1 MKNMIES
8 LYLDDM
14 RLKEFEAEVFS
25 VTDGKF
31 IVLTQTAF
39 YPKSGGIANDE
50 GYLVK
55 ESETYKVVYAG
66 KFGGKISHEVDKEG
80 LKVGDKITGTI
91 DWERRYKLMRY
102 HTAAHVLSG
111 VFYKNLGAKITGND
125 ISTLDQGRIDFNLE
139 NFDRSLI
146 EEQVKTGLSGLTKEE
161 SKGLVVAYEPIWAIG
176 TGKTATPEEA
186 EEVQRF
192 IRKLLGQMFGKE
204 NAQAIRIL
212 YGGSINP
219 DNISVLMSCEDI
231 DGGLIGG
238 ASLNVESFLKVVR
251 Y

>member
-1 MKNMIES
+1 MIES

-14 RLKEFEAEVFS
+14 RLKEFNAEVVS

-31 IVLTQTAF
+31 IVLNQTAF

-55 ESETYKVVYAG
+55 ESETYNVVYAG

-80 LKVGDKITGTI
+80 LKVGDKITGFL

-146 EEQVKTGLSGLTKEE
+146 EEQVKKSNEIIQADHPVEVYYLNRSEVENDPDLTKLAM
-161 SKGLVVAYEPIWAIG
+161 GLPKQIKKV
-176 TGKTATPEEA
+176 
-186 EEVQRF
+186 
-192 IRKLLGQMFGKE
+192 
-204 NAQAIRIL
+204 RI
-212 YGGSINP
+212 
-219 DNISVLMSCEDI
+219 VDI
-231 DGGLIGG
+231 KNFDRQPDGGCHIQSLKEIGKIHTKKLVNKG
-238 ASLNVESFLKVVR
+238 KNNRRLYFEIE
-251 Y
+251 

>member
-1 MKNMIES
+1 MRKPIIAGNWKMNKLTSEAVELAREVKN
-8 LYLDDM
+8 
-14 RLKEFEAEVFS
+14 K
-25 VTDGKF
+25 
-31 IVLTQTAF
+31 
-39 YPKSGGIANDE
+39 
-50 GYLVK
+50 
-55 ESETYKVVYAG
+55 
-66 KFGGKISHEVDKEG
+66 
-80 LKVGDKITGTI
+80 TGTI
-91 DWERRYKLMRY
+91 ADREIVLCPPFTVLSAVKEVIKGSSIKLGAQNMYWEVRGAYTGEVSPTMLKDIGCNYVILGHSERRQYFGETNETVNK
-102 HTAAHVLSG
+102 
-111 VFYKNLGAKITGND
+111 KAKIAFSIGL
-125 ISTLDQGRIDFNLE
+125 IPIVCVGETLQQREKGETLTV
-139 NFDRSLI
+139 I

-161 SKGLVVAYEPIWAIG
+161 SKGLVVAYEPVWAIG

>member
-1 MKNMIES
+1 MIES

-55 ESETYKVVYAG
+55 ESETFNVVYVG
-66 KFGGKISHEVDKEG
+66 KFGGKISHEVDKKG
-80 LKVGDKITGTI
+80 LKVGDKITGFL

-146 EEQVKTGLSGLTKEE
+146 EEQVKKSNEIIQADHPVEVYYLSRPEVENDPDLTKLAM
-161 SKGLVVAYEPIWAIG
+161 GLP
-176 TGKTATPEEA
+176 
-186 EEVQRF
+186 
-192 IRKLLGQMFGKE
+192 KE
-204 NAQAIRIL
+204 IKKVRI
-212 YGGSINP
+212 
-219 DNISVLMSCEDI
+219 VDI
-231 DGGLIGG
+231 KNFDRQPDGGCHIQSLKEIGKIHIKKLVNKG
-238 ASLNVESFLKVVR
+238 KNNRRLYFEIE
-251 Y
+251 